1 MLIKKLKI
9 GKKKILI
16 DVWGFFLIHE
26 KILLIGG
33 KGNLGSTI
41 VKSQLFKNISFPNKK
56 KLNLLNKKDIKVFS
70 IKKFYIIIN

>member
-1 MLIKKLKI
+1 MK
-9 GKKKILI
+9 
-16 DVWGFFLIHE
+16 

-56 KLNLLNKKDIKVFS
+56 KLNLLNKKDIKSFLN
-70 IKKFYIIIN
+70 KKFDIIINCSGYPRIKECKKMLLNHLN